1 MTYVIFYILSLLYL
15 YNRLT
20 NGISTL
26 DGVCAWFQQQPLLN
40 KADIETTQHQA
51 YHQHN
56 STL

>member
-20 NGISTL
+20 NGISML
-26 DGVCAWFQQQPLLN
+26 DGVYAWFQQQPLLN
-40 KADIETTQHQA
+40 KADIETAQHQA
-51 YHQHN
+51 YHQHS